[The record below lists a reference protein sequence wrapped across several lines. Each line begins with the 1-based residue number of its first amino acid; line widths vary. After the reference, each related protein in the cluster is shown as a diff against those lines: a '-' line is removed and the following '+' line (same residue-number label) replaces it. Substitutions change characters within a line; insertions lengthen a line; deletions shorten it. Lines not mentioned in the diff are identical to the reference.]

1 MAVARSGNN
10 PEVDAHF
17 APLIAQTTQHI
28 NAVQKQLEESIDT
41 EQGKALLARIAE
53 QRSAYIA
60 SRRAFFDAL
69 KSGDESLAASL
80 LNDKLV
86 PAAEAYMVSQEELKQ
101 VEHARVDRYVEQSNE
116 DVKAAILYILLL
128 TAGAIALGALVAYA
142 ITRSVTRP
150 TLEAMGLA
158 ERIAKGDLTQ
168 RLTSARKDELGILLR
183 SLGDMQSALLTM
195 ISQVRQSSA
204 SIGLA
209 SAEIATGNQ
218 DLSARTEQT
227 ASNLEETASSMEEI
241 TATVKQ
247 SADSARQA
255 SLLAGTAAEVAQRGG
270 AVVSQVV
277 TTMSEIDQS
286 SRKIADIIGVIDGI
300 AFQTNILALNAAV
313 EAARAGEQGRGF
325 AVVAGEVRTLAQRSA
340 QAAKEIKE
348 LIGTS
353 VEKVQGGSRL
363 VQEAGSTMEEIV
375 TSVQRVTDI
384 INEIT
389 SAAAEQSDGIGQV
402 NVAISQLDQMTQQ
415 NAALVEQSTAAASSL
430 REQARELNEV
440 LNAFNTGAEAVR
452 VAGGAP
458 AAGASP
464 QRTGAATRGTPAA
477 ARLSEPQRP
486 AQAPRAALSGAAPV
500 RREPPVQPKVA
511 SVAAPVSG
519 KRSGDEP
526 DWSSF

>member
-1 MAVARSGNN
+1 VWEDADLSDVGLPSGGVNAGWTHFPGWNWVVFKAEPNADTTAVARR
-10 PEVDAHF
+10 DA
-17 APLIAQTTQHI
+17 
-28 NAVQKQLEESIDT
+28 
-41 EQGKALLARIAE
+41 ALLLGIMMIGLLVAGVVVWVGIRRLITVPLQAALRAAE
-53 QRSAYIA
+53 NLADNDLTVPLAAQ
-60 SRRAFFDAL
+60 
-69 KSGDESLAASL
+69 SGDEVGRVVRALESVRQRWGESLVDIRQAAS
-80 LNDKLV
+80 
-86 PAAEAYMVSQEELKQ
+86 
-101 VEHARVDRYVEQSNE
+101 
-116 DVKAAILYILLL
+116 
-128 TAGAIALGALVAYA
+128 
-142 ITRSVTRP
+142 
-150 TLEAMGLA
+150 
-158 ERIAKGDLTQ
+158 
-168 RLTSARKDELGILLR
+168 
-183 SLGDMQSALLTM
+183 
-195 ISQVRQSSA
+195 
-204 SIGLA
+204 SIDAA

-218 DLSARTEQT
+218 DLSARTEQA

-255 SLLAGTAAEVAQRGG
+255 SLLAGTAAAVAQRGG
-270 AVVSQVV
+270 SVVSQVV
-277 TTMSEIDQS
+277 TTMDEINQS